1 MSTKRNAPAENTCD
15 PVETTREER
24 ATKRNASA
32 ENTCDPTS
40 PHSNGTPAGTDAP
53 AGNDVS
59 GSNDAISKRCWIL
72 LLALCIASLAG
83 HLLVMPYLPARIPIH
98 WDLSGNVDGWG
109 GPWDQLLL
117 NALPLLMLAVFY
129 VSPRIDPRG
138 ASYRRFSHLWRGFV
152 IALTLF
158 MIAVSWG
165 AEATVF
171 GLFPQGGSMLGNL
184 IMVALGAGLIAL
196 GNYLPRVR
204 SNYTFGCKT
213 PWALHNERNW
223 MLTHRVAGRTFMVAG
238 ALIMAFPL
246 AAPALGDAASGVLI
260 ATIIGASI
268 VPYLYSYLVFR
279 HGNRPLRG

>member
-1 MSTKRNAPAENTCD
+1 MSTTRNDPAAHADD
-15 PVETTREER
+15 P
-24 ATKRNASA
+24 KDLK
-32 ENTCDPTS
+32 DPN
-40 PHSNGTPAGTDAP
+40 PKGTGAH
-53 AGNDVS
+53 NDT
-59 GSNDAISKRCWIL
+59 ISKPCWII

-83 HLLVMPYLPARIPIH
+83 HLLVMPHLPARIPIH
-98 WDLSGNVDGWG
+98 WDLAGNVDGWG

-117 NALPLLMLAVFY
+117 DALPLLMLAVFY

-138 ASYRRFSHLWRGFV
+138 ASYRRFPHLWRGFV
-152 IALTLF
+152 IAFTLF

-171 GLFPQGGSMLGNL
+171 GLFPQGSSMFGNL

-196 GNYLPRVR
+196 GNHLPRVR
-204 SNYTFGCKT
+204 PNYTFGCKT
-213 PWALHNERNW
+213 PWALHDERNW

-260 ATIIGASI
+260 AMIIGASI

-279 HGNRPLRG
+279 RGNRPLRG